1 MRSGN
6 PQHGGGVVSSGAT
19 SVLHSVLAPLFAVA
33 GDYPDAEELV
43 VNRPGEVMVERAGG
57 VWETVINTHVTQQS
71 LNAMALAVAQSTSQ
85 SFSEKKP
92 ILFGTLASGE
102 RLTFVGNPASPSG
115 TVLTMRLVKNTVR
128 RMNSY
133 DGTDFFEH
141 FRWVQQERFVGDPQ
155 LVEETQRPLVDLVV
169 ERKLREFLI
178 EAVKSKLTIGVIGDT
193 GSGKTFLMEC
203 LIQCVPSDERLITIE
218 SVRELQLPDHKNKV
232 HLFYSQFDT
241 GASSLDANG
250 LTTVTKRM
258 KPNRVFLGES
268 IGPEAYVFI
277 NTVLA
282 GHAGSITSWHAK
294 NISTAHMRFALMA
307 REHPDAKLHTPAELL
322 DLVKRVFDVVVYIA
336 VERDKDNTAKKHR
349 FIRDLWYT
357 PSAEDLE

>member
-1 MRSGN
+1 MA
-6 PQHGGGVVSSGAT
+6 PAGAT

-33 GDYPDAEELV
+33 NDFPDAEELV
-43 VNRPGEVMVERAGG
+43 VNRPGEIMVERAGG
-57 VWETVINTHVTQQS
+57 VWVTVMNTHITQQS
-71 LNAMALAVAQSTSQ
+71 LNAMALAVAQSTAQ

-92 ILFGTLASGE
+92 VLFGTLASGE
-102 RLTFVGNPASPSG
+102 RLTFVGSPASPGG

-128 RMNSY
+128 RMTAY
-133 DGTDFFEH
+133 DGTDFFDH
-141 FRWVQQERFVGDPQ
+141 FRWLQQSRFEQNPEQVDEP
-155 LVEETQRPLVDLVV
+155 QRPLVDLLGQ
-169 ERKLREFLI
+169 RKLRDFLI
-178 EAVKSKLTIGVIGDT
+178 EAVNNKLTIGVIGDT

-203 LIQCVPSDERLITIE
+203 LIQCIPTPERLITVE
-218 SVRELQLPDHKNKV
+218 SVRELQLPDHRNKV

-258 KPNRVFLGES
+258 KPNRVIMGEC

-294 NISTAHMRFALMA
+294 SISTAHMRFSLMS
-307 REHPDAKLHTPAELL
+307 REHPDAKLHSPAELM
-322 DLVKRVFDVVVYIA
+322 DLVKRAFDVVVYIA
-336 VERDKDNTAKKHR
+336 VQRDPQDEKKKHR
-349 FIRDLWYT
+349 FIRDLWYE
-357 PSAEDLE
+357 PAAEDFA